1 MPCSKTLIA
10 VAISSLFSTSLLA
23 EVAADEMAKDLS
35 QLDAVTVTA
44 TALEDKKSTTANS
57 VVIKAKQLEQQQVQ
71 RLEDMVRYIPGV
83 SLTDQG
89 RFGSAGFNIRGLEGN
104 QVAITVDGLSVG
116 ETLNPPTY
124 AFYDFFAA
132 GRGGIDPDA
141 VKQIEIVKGADA
153 IAAGSGSLGG
163 AVLFVTKDA
172 ADYLEPEGNDTFVR
186 LKAAYSGANDE
197 TQGTVTVANR
207 SGKLEA
213 LAVLT
218 KREGHE
224 MENYADSAERQAITG
239 SGRPVADPQDNSSH
253 NVLTKLK
260 YQLTDTQDIGLT
272 AELFKADI
280 DTNNL
285 SWLSRSYL
293 TRTSDDQQERSRIGL
308 KYNWLAGH
316 QLFDAFSTSLDYQ
329 KTNNDAFTLMLAPAS
344 AARLCTTGPCYRSE
358 DRDYQQDLLKW
369 AFALDKELQTQGS
382 SHQLVYGGALEQK
395 SVDFS
400 AIDTSYVGQTME
412 IAKQDIDPDFVP
424 ETDADLWHLYVRDS
438 IKFNNSAFSLT
449 SGLRYDHVSYK
460 PQLNDGF
467 TDVTGT
473 VQDSSFSAVTGQLV
487 GSYQLTEQ
495 QSVALQLGRGFRAP
509 STEEMYFQTAL
520 TSRTE
525 QATGVVVPGLYSSLS
540 NPNLEAEY
548 STNLELAYQWQGDNS
563 RIKVAVFKDNYR
575 DMIATVTKVQNPG
588 TVYEDCSSFGCNTT
602 QGNPYTVNE
611 NVGDVDV
618 TGVELQGAWRFNQS
632 WSAQFSYSHHEGEK
646 DNSDPL
652 ITISPDKLVAG
663 VSYRATDWWGLA
675 ANLSYSS
682 EVKTKD
688 AYETEEDGTQTQLVS
703 YLPKSATVVD
713 LVSTMEFGDNWLLN
727 VGVYNLLDKEYYRW
741 ERIRY
746 AASSRNNI
754 SADGI
759 QRYSEPGR
767 YAKLSVSYSF

>member
-1 MPCSKTLIA
+1 MPCSKTVIA

-23 EVAADEMAKDLS
+23 EVAAEEAAKDLS

-57 VVIKAKQLEQQQVQ
+57 TVIKAKQLEQQQVQ

-104 QVAITVDGLSVG
+104 QVAMTVDGLSVG

-207 SGKLEA
+207 TGKLEA

-253 NVLTKLK
+253 NILTKLK
-260 YQLTDTQDIGLT
+260 YQLTETQDIGLT

-308 KYNWLAGH
+308 QYNWLAGH

-329 KTNNDAFTLMLAPAS
+329 KTQNDAFTLMLAPAS
-344 AARLCTTGPCYRSE
+344 AARLCTAGPCYRSE
-358 DRDYQQDLLKW
+358 DRDYEQDLLKW
-369 AFALDKELQTQGS
+369 AFALDKELHTQGS

-400 AIDTSYVGQTME
+400 AIDTSYVGQTMAV
-412 IAKQDIDPDFVP
+412 AKQEIDPDFVP
-424 ETDADLWHLYVRDS
+424 ETDADLWHLYLRDS
-438 IKFNNSAFSLT
+438 IKFNDSAFSLI
-449 SGLRYDHVSYK
+449 SGLRYDHVAYS
-460 PQLNDGF
+460 PTLNQGF
-467 TDVTGT
+467 TDATGT
-473 VQDSSFSAVTGQLV
+473 VQDASFSALTGQLV
-487 GSYQLTEQ
+487 GTYQLTEQ

-509 STEEMYFQTAL
+509 STEEMYFQTSSV
-520 TSRTE
+520 SRTDK
-525 QATGVVVPGLYSSLS
+525 ATGATVSGLYGSVS
-540 NPNLEAEY
+540 NPNLDAEY
-548 STNLELAYQWQGDNS
+548 STNLELAYQWQGENS
-563 RIKVAVFKDNYR
+563 RIKLAVFKDNYQ
-575 DMIATVTKVQNPG
+575 DMIAIATRVQNPN
-588 TVYEDCSSFGCNTT
+588 TVYQNCTTSGCTET
-602 QGNPYTVNE
+602 QGNAYTINE

-618 TGVELQGAWRFNQS
+618 TGIEIQGAWRFGQN
-632 WSAQFSYSHHEGEK
+632 WSSQLAYTHHDGEK
-646 DNSDPL
+646 ENGDPM

-663 VSYRATDWWGLA
+663 VSYRATDWWSLA
-675 ANLSYSS
+675 ANLSYSA
-682 EVKTKD
+682 EVKAED
-688 AYETEEDGTQTQLVS
+688 AYETEDDGTQTALVT
-703 YLPKSATVVD
+703 YLPNSSTVMD

>member
-23 EVAADEMAKDLS
+23 EVAAEQATKDLS

-57 VVIKAKQLEQQQVQ
+57 TVIKAKQLEQQQVQ

-172 ADYLEPEGNDTFVR
+172 ADYLEAEGNDTFVR

-197 TQGTVTVANR
+197 TQGTVTLANR

-253 NVLTKLK
+253 NLLTKLK
-260 YQLTDTQDIGLT
+260 YQLTEIQDIGLT

-293 TRTSDDQQERSRIGL
+293 TRSSDDQQERSRIGL
-308 KYNWLAGH
+308 NYNWLAGH
-316 QLFDAFSTSLDYQ
+316 QWFDAFSTSLDYQ

-369 AFALDKELQTQGS
+369 AFALDKELHSQGS

-460 PQLNDGF
+460 PKLNDGF
-467 TDVTGT
+467 TDVTAS
-473 VQDSSFSAVTGQLV
+473 VQDSSFSAMTGQLV
-487 GSYQLTEQ
+487 GNYQLTEQ

-509 STEEMYFQTAL
+509 STEEMYFQTSSV
-520 TSRTE
+520 SRTE
-525 QATGVVVPGLYSSLS
+525 QATGTVVTGLYGSLS

-563 RIKVAVFKDNYR
+563 RIKVALFKDNYR
-575 DMIATVTKVQNPG
+575 DMIENVTKVQNPG
-588 TVYEDCSSFGCNTT
+588 TVYESCTSFGCTVT
-602 QGNPYTVNE
+602 QGNPYTINE

-646 DNSDPL
+646 DNGDPL

-663 VSYRATDWWGLA
+663 VSYRATDWWSLA
-675 ANLSYSS
+675 ANLSYTS
-682 EVKTKD
+682 ETKDED
-688 AYETEEDGTQTQLVS
+688 AYETDEDGTQTPLVT

-713 LVSTMEFGDNWLLN
+713 LVSNMEFADSWLLN
-727 VGVYNLLDKEYYRW
+727 IGVYNLLDKEYYRW

>member
-10 VAISSLFSTSLLA
+10 VAVSSLFSSGLFAATMA
-23 EVAADEMAKDLS
+23 EEATKDLS
-35 QLDAVTVTA
+35 QLEAVTVTA
-44 TALEDKKSTTANS
+44 DAVEDKKSTTANGT
-57 VVIKAKQLEQQQVQ
+57 VIKAKQLEQQQVQ

-104 QVAITVDGLSVG
+104 QVAITVDGLAVG
-116 ETLNPPTY
+116 ETLNPPTF

-172 ADYLEPEGNDTFVR
+172 ADYLEAGGNDTLVR

-207 SGKLEA
+207 TGKLEA
-213 LAVLT
+213 LAVVT

-224 MENYADSAERQAITG
+224 MENYRDSAERQAITG

-253 NVLTKLK
+253 NLLTKLK
-260 YQLTDTQDIGLT
+260 YQLTETQDIGLT

-280 DTNNL
+280 ETNNL
-285 SWLSRSYL
+285 SWISRSYL

-308 KYNWLAGH
+308 KYNWLAGY

-329 KTNNDAFTLMLAPAS
+329 QTNNDAFTLMLAPAS

-369 AFALDKELQTQGS
+369 AFALDKEIQTQGS
-382 SHQLVYGGALEQK
+382 THQLVYGGALEQK

-424 ETDADLWHLYVRDS
+424 ATDADLWHLYLRDS

-449 SGLRYDHVSYK
+449 SGLRYDHLSYK
-460 PQLNDGF
+460 PQLNEGF
-467 TDVTGT
+467 TDATGT
-473 VQDSSFSAVTGQLV
+473 VEDSSFSAVTGQLV
-487 GSYQLTEQ
+487 GNYQLTEQ
-495 QSVALQLGRGFRAP
+495 QSIALQLGRGFRAP

-540 NPNLEAEY
+540 NPDLKAEY
-548 STNLELAYQWQGDNS
+548 STNLELAYQWQGDHS
-563 RIKVAVFKDNYR
+563 RFKVAVFKDNYR
-575 DMIATVTKVQNPG
+575 DMITHVTKVQNPG
-588 TVYEDCSSFGCNTT
+588 TVYEDCSRFGCNIT

-646 DNSDPL
+646 GNGDPL

-663 VSYRATDWWGLA
+663 VSYRATDWWSLA

-682 EVKTKD
+682 EVKAKN
-688 AYETEEDGTQTQLVS
+688 AYETEEDGTQTQLVT

-713 LVSTMEFGDNWLLN
+713 LVSNMEFGDNWLLN
-727 VGVYNLLDKEYYRW
+727 IGVYNLLDKEYYRW

-767 YAKLSVSYSF
+767 YAKLGVSYSF

>member
-1 MPCSKTLIA
+1 MPCSKTVIA

-23 EVAADEMAKDLS
+23 EVAAEEAAKDLS

-57 VVIKAKQLEQQQVQ
+57 TVIKAKQLEQQQVQ

-239 SGRPVADPQDNSSH
+239 SGRPVADPQDNNSH
-253 NVLTKLK
+253 NILTKLK
-260 YQLTDTQDIGLT
+260 YQLTEAQDIGLT

-358 DRDYQQDLLKW
+358 DRDYQQELLKW

-382 SHQLVYGGALEQK
+382 SHQLVYGGAVEQK

-412 IAKQDIDPDFVP
+412 IARQDIDPDFVP

-449 SGLRYDHVSYK
+449 SGLRYDHLSYK
-460 PQLNDGF
+460 PQLNTGF
-467 TDVTGT
+467 TDATGT
-473 VQDSSFSAVTGQLV
+473 VQDSSFSAVTGQIV
-487 GSYQLTEQ
+487 GHYQLTEQ

-509 STEEMYFQTAL
+509 STEEMYFQTSSV
-520 TSRTE
+520 SRTE
-525 QATGVVVPGLYSSLS
+525 QATGKVVTGLYGSLS

-548 STNLELAYQWQGDNS
+548 STNLELAYQWQGNNS

-575 DMIATVTKVQNPG
+575 DMIENVTKVQNPD
-588 TVYEDCSSFGCNTT
+588 TVYESCTSFGCTVT
-602 QGNPYTVNE
+602 QGNPYTINE

-618 TGVELQGAWRFNQS
+618 AGVELQGAWRFNQN

-646 DNSDPL
+646 ENGDPL

-663 VSYRATDWWGLA
+663 VSYRATDWWSLA
-675 ANLSYSS
+675 TNLSYSS
-682 EVKTKD
+682 EVKAKD
-688 AYETEEDGTQTQLVS
+688 AYETEEDGTQTQLVT
-703 YLPKSATVVD
+703 YLPNSATVVD
-713 LVSTMEFGDNWLLN
+713 VVSTMEFGDNWLLN
-727 VGVYNLLDKEYYRW
+727 LGVYNLLDKEYYRW
-741 ERIRY
+741 ERVRY
-746 AASSRNNI
+746 AASTRNNI

>member
-1 MPCSKTLIA
+1 MPCSKTFIA

-23 EVAADEMAKDLS
+23 EVAAEQATKDLS

-57 VVIKAKQLEQQQVQ
+57 TVIKATQLEQQQVQ

-172 ADYLEPEGNDTFVR
+172 ADYLEPEGNDTLVR

-253 NVLTKLK
+253 NLLTKLK
-260 YQLTDTQDIGLT
+260 YQLTDTQDMGLT

-293 TRTSDDQQERSRIGL
+293 TRTSDDQQKRSRIGL

-369 AFALDKELQTQGS
+369 AFALDKELTTQGS

-400 AIDTSYVGQTME
+400 AIDTSYVGQTMD

-424 ETDADLWHLYVRDS
+424 ETDADLWHLYLRDS
-438 IKFNNSAFSLT
+438 IKFNDSAFSLT
-449 SGLRYDHVSYK
+449 SGLRYDHLSYK
-460 PQLNDGF
+460 PKLNDGF
-467 TDVTGT
+467 TDVTAS

-487 GSYQLTEQ
+487 GNYQRTEQ

-509 STEEMYFQTAL
+509 STEEMYFQTSSV
-520 TSRTE
+520 SRTE
-525 QATGVVVPGLYSSLS
+525 QATGTVVTGLYGSLS

-548 STNLELAYQWQGDNS
+548 STNLELAYQWQSDNS
-563 RIKVAVFKDNYR
+563 RIKVALFKDNYH
-575 DMIATVTKVQNPG
+575 DMIENVTKVQNPG
-588 TVYEDCSSFGCNTT
+588 TVYESCTSFGCTVT
-602 QGNPYTVNE
+602 QGNPYTINE

-646 DNSDPL
+646 DNGDPL

-663 VSYRATDWWGLA
+663 VSYRATDWWDLA
-675 ANLSYSS
+675 AHLSYSS
-682 EVKTKD
+682 EVKAKD
-688 AYETEEDGTQTQLVS
+688 ANETAEDGTQTPLVT

-713 LVSTMEFGDNWLLN
+713 LVSNMEFGDNWLLN

-746 AASSRNNI
+746 AASTRNNI

>member
-1 MPCSKTLIA
+1 MSCSKTFIA
-10 VAISSLFSTSLLA
+10 VAISSLFSGPLLA
-23 EVAADEMAKDLS
+23 VVVVEDATNHLS
-35 QLDAVTVTA
+35 QLEAVTVTA
-44 TALEDKKSTTANS
+44 TALEDKKSTTTNS
-57 VVIKAKQLEQQQVQ
+57 TVINAKQLEQQQVQ

-116 ETLNPPTY
+116 EALNPPSF

-172 ADYLEPEGNDTFVR
+172 ADYLAPAGNDTFIR
-186 LKAAYSGANDE
+186 LKAAFSGANDE
-197 TQGTVTVANR
+197 TQGSVTVANR
-207 SGKLEA
+207 TGKLEA

-218 KREGHE
+218 QRKGHE
-224 MENYADSAERQAITG
+224 MENYRDSAERQAITG

-260 YQLTDTQDIGLT
+260 YQLTESQDIGLT

-280 DTNNL
+280 NTNNL

-293 TRTSDDQQERSRIGL
+293 TRNSDDQQQRSRIGL
-308 KYNWLAGH
+308 TYNWLAG
-316 QLFDAFSTSLDYQ
+316 QPLFDAFSTSVDFQ

-369 AFALDKELQTQGS
+369 AVALDKELYTQGS

-400 AIDTSYVGQTME
+400 AIDTSYVGQTMN

-424 ETDADLWHLYVRDS
+424 ETDADLWHLYLRDS
-438 IKFNNSAFSLT
+438 IKFHDSAFSLT
-449 SGLRYDHVSYK
+449 AGMRYDHVSYK

-473 VQDSSFSAVTGQLV
+473 VQGRSFSAVTGQLV
-487 GSYQLTEQ
+487 GNYQLTEQ

-525 QATGVVVPGLYSSLS
+525 KASGVVVPGLYSSLS

-548 STNLELAYQWQGDNS
+548 STNLELAYQWQSDNS
-563 RIKVAVFKDNYR
+563 RIKVAVFKDNYS
-575 DMIATVTKVQNPG
+575 DMITTATKVQNPG
-588 TVYEDCSSFGCNTT
+588 IVYEDCSSFGCNTT
-602 QGNPYTVNE
+602 QGNPFTINE
-611 NVGDVDV
+611 NIGDVDV
-618 TGVELQGAWRFNQS
+618 TGIELQAAWRFNQS
-632 WSAQFSYSHHEGEK
+632 WSTQFSYSHHEGEK
-646 DNSDPL
+646 DNGDPL

-663 VSYRATDWWGLA
+663 VSYHATDWWDVA

-682 EVKTKD
+682 DVKTKD
-688 AYETEEDGTQTQLVS
+688 AFETQANGTQQQLVT

-713 LVSTMEFGDNWLLN
+713 LVSNIEFADNWLVN
-727 VGVYNLLDKEYYRW
+727 IGIYNLLDKEYYRW
-741 ERIRY
+741 ERIRFV
-746 AASSRNNI
+746 ASSRNNI

-767 YAKLSVSYSF
+767 YAKFSVSYSF

>member
-1 MPCSKTLIA
+1 MPCSKTVIA

-23 EVAADEMAKDLS
+23 EVAAEEAAKDLS

-57 VVIKAKQLEQQQVQ
+57 TVLKAKQLEQQQVQ

-239 SGRPVADPQDNSSH
+239 SGRPVADPQDNNSH
-253 NVLTKLK
+253 NILTKLK
-260 YQLTDTQDIGLT
+260 YQLTEAQDIGLT

-316 QLFDAFSTSLDYQ
+316 PLFDGLATSLDYQ

-344 AARLCTTGPCYRSE
+344 VARLCTTGPCYRSE

-412 IAKQDIDPDFVP
+412 IARQDIDPDFVP

-449 SGLRYDHVSYK
+449 SGLRYDHLSYK
-460 PQLNDGF
+460 PQLNTGF
-467 TDVTGT
+467 TDATGT
-473 VQDSSFSAVTGQLV
+473 VQDSSFSAVTGQIV
-487 GSYQLTEQ
+487 GHYQLTDQ

-509 STEEMYFQTAL
+509 STEEMYFQTSSV
-520 TSRTE
+520 SRTE
-525 QATGVVVPGLYSSLS
+525 QATGKVVTGLYGSLS

-548 STNLELAYQWQGDNS
+548 STNLELAYQWQGNNS

-575 DMIATVTKVQNPG
+575 DMIENVTKVQNPD
-588 TVYEDCSSFGCNTT
+588 TVYESCTSFGCTVT
-602 QGNPYTVNE
+602 QGNPYTINE

-618 TGVELQGAWRFNQS
+618 AGVELQGAWRFNQN

-646 DNSDPL
+646 ENGDPL

-663 VSYRATDWWGLA
+663 VSYRATDWWSLA
-675 ANLSYSS
+675 TNLSYSS
-682 EVKTKD
+682 EVKAKD
-688 AYETEEDGTQTQLVS
+688 AYETEEDGTQTQLVT
-703 YLPKSATVVD
+703 YLPNSATVVD
-713 LVSTMEFGDNWLLN
+713 VVSTMEFGDNWLLN
-727 VGVYNLLDKEYYRW
+727 LGVYNLLDKEYYRW

-746 AASSRNNI
+746 AASTRNNI

>member
-1 MPCSKTLIA
+1 MPCSKTFIA
-10 VAISSLFSTSLLA
+10 VAISGLFSTSLLA
-23 EVAADEMAKDLS
+23 EVAAEDAAKDLS

-57 VVIKAKQLEQQQVQ
+57 TVIKAKQLEQQQVQ

-172 ADYLEPEGNDTFVR
+172 ADYLEPEGDDTLVR

-218 KREGHE
+218 KRQGHE

-239 SGRPVADPQDNSSH
+239 SGRPVADPQDNRSH
-253 NVLTKLK
+253 NILTKLK
-260 YQLTDTQDIGLT
+260 YQLTDTQDIGLI

-293 TRTSDDQQERSRIGL
+293 TRTSDDQQKRSRIGL
-308 KYNWLAGH
+308 NYNWLAGH

-369 AFALDKELQTQGS
+369 AFALDKELTTSGS

-400 AIDTSYVGQTME
+400 AIDTSYLGQTME
-412 IAKQDIDPDFVP
+412 IARQDIDPDFVP
-424 ETDADLWHLYVRDS
+424 ETDADLWHLYLRDS
-438 IKFNNSAFSLT
+438 IKFNDSAFSLT

-467 TDVTGT
+467 TDVTAS

-487 GSYQLTEQ
+487 GHYQLTEQ

-509 STEEMYFQTAL
+509 STEEMYFQTSSV
-520 TSRTE
+520 SRTE
-525 QATGVVVPGLYSSLS
+525 QATGTVVTGLYGSLS

-548 STNLELAYQWQGDNS
+548 STNLELAYQWQGENS
-563 RIKVAVFKDNYR
+563 RIKVALFKDNYH
-575 DMIATVTKVQNPG
+575 DMIENVTKVQNPG
-588 TVYEDCSSFGCNTT
+588 TVYESCTSFGCTVT
-602 QGNPYTVNE
+602 QGNPYTINE

-618 TGVELQGAWRFNQS
+618 TGVELQGVWRFNQS

-646 DNSDPL
+646 DNGDPL

-663 VSYRATDWWGLA
+663 VSYRATDWWSLA
-675 ANLSYSS
+675 ANLSYTS
-682 EVKTKD
+682 ETKDED
-688 AYETEEDGTQTQLVS
+688 AYETDEDGSQTPLVT

-713 LVSTMEFGDNWLLN
+713 LVSNMEFGDNWLLN
-727 VGVYNLLDKEYYRW
+727 IGVYNLLDKEYYRW

-746 AASSRNNI
+746 AASTRNNI

>member
-23 EVAADEMAKDLS
+23 EVAAEQAAKDLS

-57 VVIKAKQLEQQQVQ
+57 TVIKAKQLEQQQVQ
-71 RLEDMVRYIPGV
+71 RLEDIVRYIPGV

-253 NVLTKLK
+253 NLLTKLK
-260 YQLTDTQDIGLT
+260 YQLTNTQDIGLT

-369 AFALDKELQTQGS
+369 AFALDKELHTQGS

-400 AIDTSYVGQTME
+400 AIDTSYIGQTME

-424 ETDADLWHLYVRDS
+424 ETDADLWHLYIRDS

-449 SGLRYDHVSYK
+449 GGLRYDHVSYK

-467 TDVTGT
+467 TDVTGS

-487 GSYQLTEQ
+487 GHYQLTEQ

-509 STEEMYFQTAL
+509 STEEMYFQTSSV
-520 TSRTE
+520 SRTE
-525 QATGVVVPGLYSSLS
+525 QATGTVVTGLYGSLS

-563 RIKVAVFKDNYR
+563 RIKVALFKDNYR
-575 DMIATVTKVQNPG
+575 DMIENVTKVQNPG
-588 TVYEDCSSFGCNTT
+588 TVYESCTSFGCTVT
-602 QGNPYTVNE
+602 QGNPYTINE

-646 DNSDPL
+646 DNGDPL
-652 ITISPDKLVAG
+652 ITISPDKLVTG
-663 VSYRATDWWGLA
+663 VSYRATDWWSLA
-675 ANLSYSS
+675 ANLSYSA
-682 EVKTKD
+682 EVKAED
-688 AYETEEDGTQTQLVS
+688 AYETEDDGTQTALVT
-703 YLPKSATVVD
+703 YLPNSSTVVD
-713 LVSTMEFGDNWLLN
+713 LVSNMEFGDNWLLN
-727 VGVYNLLDKEYYRW
+727 LGVYNLLDKEYYRW

-754 SADGI
+754 SANGI

>member
-10 VAISSLFSTSLLA
+10 VAISSLFSTSLFA
-23 EVAADEMAKDLS
+23 EVAAEEAAKDLS

-57 VVIKAKQLEQQQVQ
+57 TVIKARQLEKQQVQ

-239 SGRPVADPQDNSSH
+239 SGRPVADPLDSSSR
-253 NVLTKLK
+253 NFLTKLK
-260 YQLTDTQDIGLT
+260 YQLTETQDIGLT
-272 AELFKADI
+272 AELFKTDI

-344 AARLCTTGPCYRSE
+344 AARLCSPGPCYRSE

-369 AFALDKELQTQGS
+369 AFALDKELHTQGS

-438 IKFNNSAFSLT
+438 IKFNDSAFSLT
-449 SGLRYDHVSYK
+449 SGLRYDNVSYK
-460 PQLNDGF
+460 PQLNEGF
-467 TDVTGT
+467 TDVTGS

-487 GSYQLTEQ
+487 GNYQLTEQ

-509 STEEMYFQTAL
+509 STEEMYFQTSSV
-520 TSRTE
+520 SRTE
-525 QATGVVVPGLYSSLS
+525 QATGTVVTGLYGSLS

-548 STNLELAYQWQGDNS
+548 STNLELAYQWQSDNS

-575 DMIATVTKVQNPG
+575 DMIENVTKVQNPG
-588 TVYEDCSSFGCNTT
+588 TVYESCTSFGCTVT
-602 QGNPYTVNE
+602 QGNPYTINE

-646 DNSDPL
+646 ENGDPL

-663 VSYRATDWWGLA
+663 VSYRATDWWSLA
-675 ANLSYSS
+675 ANLSYSA
-682 EVKTKD
+682 EVKAKD
-688 AYETEEDGTQTQLVS
+688 AYETEEDGTQTQLVT

-713 LVSTMEFGDNWLLN
+713 LVSNMEFGDSWLLN